1 MTENERQQRIVER
14 IYEDERLRGDL
25 EDDAATPLLAWAAER
40 AGDAA
45 ADPARPDEAVEEGVR
60 AVRAAVRA
68 AAGSGETEPTRLIA
82 LAEAELRQRLPQAE
96 AAPSSPAILSE
107 TQTEVEASAEA
118 ASGSPPEGSPPSS
131 HIKSERSKEAGAGAA
146 PANPESHG
154 ARPPKRQDHRREA
167 VETVVRQRRKRSRLA
182 GYLKHARGGR
192 R

>member
-40 AGDAA
+40 AGDVA

-68 AAGSGETEPTRLIA
+68 AAGSGETDPTRLIA

-96 AAPSSPAILSE
+96 ATPSSTATLSE
-107 TQTEVEASAEA
+107 TSTGAEASAEA
-118 ASGSPPEGSPPSS
+118 AAGDPPEGSTPSS
-131 HIKSERSKEAGAGAA
+131 HIKSDRYKEAGAGAA
-146 PANPESHG
+146 PAEPEPSE
-154 ARPPKRQDHRREA
+154 ARLPARQDHRRN
-167 VETVVRQRRKRSRLA
+167 RLA
-182 GYLKHARGGR
+182 GYLKRARGGR